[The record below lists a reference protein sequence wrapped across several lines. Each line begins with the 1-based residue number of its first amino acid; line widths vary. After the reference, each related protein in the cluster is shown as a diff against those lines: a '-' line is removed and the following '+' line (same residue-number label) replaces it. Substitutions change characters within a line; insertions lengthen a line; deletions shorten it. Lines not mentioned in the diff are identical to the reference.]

1 MRLRL
6 PIRGRPRGKCSKLPP
21 SQHCRRTGK
30 ACTARKRCSPTRTST
45 RFVSRSSCWRL
56 FGRVREGDLLAR
68 EGVGGGI
75 TRFCVPGIL
84 RCSLCGQNRNF
95 ICSCVA
101 IGPRR
106 DLSSFTTGQALCT
119 HTHGGQGVMRRRTRA
134 SHIYGSPAHRE
145 VQWTTTSH
153 LRTHDGRTL

>member
-119 HTHGGQGVMRRRTRA
+119 HTRGARCHAPKDTSFTHIRLSSTQRGSVDDNFTSPYTRR
-134 SHIYGSPAHRE
+134 
-145 VQWTTTSH
+145 
-153 LRTHDGRTL
+153 